1 MIGASDIV
9 GMLQS
14 LVRVE
19 VDQFD
24 AVDARL
30 RRDAGLQL
38 IELLPLRVVAGA
50 PGCRVQDLADRLGIS
65 VGGASKSVDRLEARG
80 WVRRE
85 AHPEDRRSSIIG
97 LTVEGERARA
107 EGDRIAADA
116 LRERLADVL
125 GSDLAAFDALLRRLD
140 PTRRDS
146 V

>member
-1 MIGASDIV
+1 MTGASDIV

>member
-1 MIGASDIV
+1 VIGASDIV